1 MDQAPHRDVLR
12 SALRAFVATMRPVAE
27 LLGDD
32 AVRADVLRELGANP
46 DSAQPIVI
54 TEQLDRIDQY
64 AAGADPDFEALGAAL
79 TDVLAVVDA
88 FRAFADS
95 DYPPNDWARLVIA
108 MASTSFLKHRAPLLW
123 SIFRMLGFLE
133 ERVFGLASPPTWHE
147 NRISEFFSDMGLY
160 FSDRWSESNND
171 DDALLWAD
179 GLFFPLA
186 TGLMLYEGLSLHEHA
201 GIHFAALYG
210 WDTPPPGK
218 EDRPDTVDK
227 EAWERTNKL
236 NDRALTLQLRHGPA
250 ETATPKLTANFQVIP
265 VEHGGGAVMVT
276 VVPGGPFGTMTFDVG
291 GYKVEIDPPTGPIA
305 VVLGKNSTVLG
316 DINGKFAITVTPP
329 EGQEP
334 FTIGTKGTRV
344 EFTPGA
350 TSLSFG
356 AGKQGGRFALK
367 AAVIVELGDADG
379 FLASVIGAASF
390 RVDVDLALG
399 LDTKGN
405 LYFEGGGGFRVT
417 IPVLKKI
424 GPLTL
429 RQLQIGLGAHT
440 NEGFGLEATTALQLA
455 LGPVA
460 AVVEGLGFHL
470 RYADEI
476 AVGFTPPKG
485 IGMLL
490 DAGVVRG
497 GGYLFYD
504 ADTEQYAGAL
514 ELDVSGVLTVKAIG
528 LLTTKMPG
536 GADGYSLL
544 VILSAEGFDLQ
555 LGFGFSLT
563 AIGGLFGYQR
573 GVNPQAMRDGVKG
586 GTVGSIMF
594 PKNPVANAPALVTTL
609 GTLFPPVADQYTVGL
624 MVRVNWGGRIVA
636 MSLGVIVEFPE
647 PVRIVLLGK
656 IEVAAPDP
664 AAPLV
669 VFNLDLVGILDF
681 GAKEASMDASLYD
694 SRVLVFSITGD
705 MAMRLSWGDEGRFA
719 ISIGGFHPRYNPPAQ
734 FPRLERAA
742 ISMGLGDNPRLR
754 SESYF
759 ALTSNTFQTGARTEL
774 YAAAAGF
781 NVTGFIGWDLLV
793 QFDPFRFVADFG
805 AGLALRHGTTTLMSV
820 HVQGTLAGF
829 APLWVSGS
837 ASFTILFFEVSFGFT
852 FTLIDDPTPPKA
864 TPVDVLALVAAALA
878 QPHNWQQSLPKHHG
892 SLVSLRPLTEAG
904 PLIVH
909 PLATLAVSQGVA
921 PLDIAIS
928 QFGQAEPA
936 STAPISIGAV
946 QVGGATS
953 VTEPVTDLFAP
964 ACFFDMSDTEK
975 LTRPSFE
982 RLHSGVRFGA
992 DTVEHGAALT
1002 VDLTYET
1009 RIVEPDQPTIFVM
1022 GAYQVAVDDLS
1033 AFAEIGAVAT
1043 GPARTTGPLKY
1054 ASAAG
1059 PKVRYREPEFAIAS
1073 TKDLTQAAEQ
1083 PAVPSYTLALQAL
1096 RDQQTGTDGWQV
1108 VNLEETVAP

>member
-1 MDQAPHRDVLR
+1 MEQPSNRDVLQK
-12 SALRAFVATMRPVAE
+12 
-27 LLGDD
+27 
-32 AVRADVLRELGANP
+32 AVRAFAAALRPLTDQLGDPEVRAEVLRELNAPNP
-46 DSAQPIVI
+46 DGDFPDLSEAMNK
-54 TEQLDRIDQY
+54 IDAY
-64 AAGADPDFEALGAAL
+64 AAADLEALGAAL
-79 TDVLAVVDA
+79 DSVLEVVDG
-88 FRAFADS
+88 FRNFAASEPGEDG
-95 DYPPNDWARLVIA
+95 PNQWARLAIA
-108 MASTSFLKHRAPLLW
+108 MASTSFIKHRAPLLW
-123 SIFRMLGFLE
+123 SIFRTLGFME
-133 ERVFGLASPPTWHE
+133 ERIFGAASPTTWHE
-147 NRISEFFSDMGLY
+147 NRIGEFFSDTGLY
-160 FSDRWSESNND
+160 FDKRWGSHTQG
-171 DDALLWAD
+171 DARLWAD
-179 GLFFPLA
+179 GIFFPIA
-186 TGLMLYEGLSLHEHA
+186 TGLMLFEGLFLHKHSNV
-201 GIHFAALYG
+201 HFSAMYG
-210 WDTPPPGK
+210 WDGPTPQPT
-218 EDRPDTVDK
+218 ELTD
-227 EAWERTNKL
+227 KL
-236 NDRALTLQLRHGPA
+236 NDRALTIQLKLGPA
-250 ETATPKLTANFQVIP
+250 DTATPVLTANFQVIP
-265 VEHGGGAVMVT
+265 EIHGGPALMVT
-276 VVPGGPFGTMTFDVG
+276 VRGEPGRPAGFDTDGFSVAFEAPSTPMAFVIGENPAVLADGPDGTF
-291 GYKVEIDPPTGPIA
+291 A
-305 VVLGKNSTVLG
+305 V
-316 DINGKFAITVTPP
+316 TVTPKDP
-329 EGQEP
+329 AP
-334 FTIGTKGTRV
+334 FTLLSEGTRV
-344 EFTPGA
+344 ELVPGA
-350 TSLSFG
+350 ITLRFG
-356 AGKQGGRFALK
+356 QGSQGGRIAMK
-367 AAVIVELGDADG
+367 AAVIVDVGDADG
-379 FLASVIGAASF
+379 FLASVLGAASF

-417 IPVLKKI
+417 VPVLKKI

-429 RQLQIGLGAHT
+429 RQLQLGLGAHT
-440 NEGFGLEATTALQLA
+440 KEGFGLEASTALQLA

-470 RYADEI
+470 RYAGELEL
-476 AVGFTPPKG
+476 GFTPPKG
-485 IGMLL
+485 IGMVL

-528 LLTTKMPG
+528 LVTTKMPG
-536 GADGYSLL
+536 GGYSLL
-544 VILSAEGFDLQ
+544 VILSAEGFDIQ

-586 GTVGSIMF
+586 GTVGAIMF
-594 PKNPVANAPALVTTL
+594 PKDPVANAPALVTTL
-609 GTLFPPVADQYTVGL
+609 GTLFPPVADQYTVGV
-624 MVRVNWGGRIVA
+624 MVRVNWSGRIVR

-669 VFNLDLVGILDF
+669 EFNLDLVGILDF

-694 SRVLVFSITGD
+694 SRVLVFTITGD
-705 MAMRLSWGDEGRFA
+705 MAMRLSWGDEGSFA

-878 QPHNWQQSLPKHHG
+878 QPHNWQQSLPKHLG
-892 SLVSLRPLTEAG
+892 SLVSLRPLTEPG

-921 PLDIAIS
+921 PLDVAIS

-936 STAPISIGAV
+936 STAPISIGQV
-946 QVGGATS
+946 QVGDETS
-953 VTEPVTDLFAP
+953 TTEPVTDLFAP

-992 DTVEHGAALT
+992 DTVEHGEPLT

-1022 GAYQVAVDDLS
+1022 GAYQVTVDDLS

-1059 PKVRYREPEFAIAS
+1059 PKVRYREPEFAVAS
-1073 TKDLTQAAEQ
+1073 TKDLTQAAAQ

-1096 RDQQTGTDGWQV
+1096 RDQQTGQDGWQV